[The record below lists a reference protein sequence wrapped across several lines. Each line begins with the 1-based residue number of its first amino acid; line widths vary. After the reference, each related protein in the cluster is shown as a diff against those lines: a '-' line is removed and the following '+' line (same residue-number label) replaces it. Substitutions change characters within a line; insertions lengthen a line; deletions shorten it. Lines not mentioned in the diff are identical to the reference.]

1 MSKPVIFFPGTL
13 CDERLWMP
21 CWQKLNIQERRYVPL
36 QWANTLEEMLSITE
50 HTLSGTKA
58 HLIGFSMGGYIA
70 SLAALKWP
78 KLAASLTI
86 ISFTSEGLTESEIKQ
101 RKAIIASVNNKR
113 YAPMGD
119 KRLSMY
125 LSKPSN
131 SEDKQLVR
139 QMAAETMQAMESD
152 LGPSVLKYHIESTT
166 PRLSIT
172 EKLAQLRCPIKVIS
186 GADDPFV
193 TSHSLGV
200 MQKSMT
206 NTTFHQFPDSG
217 HMLPLENTD
226 MLAQL
231 LTASITT

>member
-1 MSKPVIFFPGTL
+1 
-13 CDERLWMP
+13 
-21 CWQKLNIQERRYVPL
+21 
-36 QWANTLEEMLSITE
+36 
-50 HTLSGTKA
+50 
-58 HLIGFSMGGYIA
+58 
-70 SLAALKWP
+70 
-78 KLAASLTI
+78 
-86 ISFTSEGLTESEIKQ
+86 
-101 RKAIIASVNNKR
+101 
-113 YAPMGD
+113 
-119 KRLSMY
+119 
-125 LSKPSN
+125 
-131 SEDKQLVR
+131 
-139 QMAAETMQAMESD
+139 
-152 LGPSVLKYHIESTT
+152 LKYHIESTT
-166 PRLSIT
+166 PRPSIT